1 MTVWIAQSC
10 ACASNPQRTRAYRA
24 YGVSLRSDE
33 LLPELEATDDLSAPQ
48 FSFRISS
55 EPPPALLTPIR
66 YADSDDPD
74 NEIHCFRCD
83 GGYLLHFIGL
93 AHFFISADG
102 ARIVAYE
109 PLPAPGMLRHLLLD
123 TVLPRALN
131 VAGRDALH
139 ATAVLTPRG
148 VVGFIGESG
157 AGKSTLAARFV
168 AEGHALVSDDCLVLD
183 VAGSDVIAT
192 PSYSGLRLLPDA
204 LAWMGTS
211 VVSSVPV
218 TENAAKHR
226 VTASHTGGDKGGPV
240 AALYVLDA
248 NAKGTACDAPIAT
261 KLSQRDAFN
270 ELLTCSFRL
279 DVDDRAMIKRQFELF
294 TSMAERVPMYRLS
307 IPRSLDAVTDAYHL
321 VRNALGF

>member
-1 MTVWIAQSC
+1 MTKSYLV
-10 ACASNPQRTRAYRA
+10 
-24 YGVSLRSDE
+24 YGVSLETS
-33 LLPELEATDDLSAPQ
+33 LSLPELVARGEPGGARLTFELSSA
-48 FSFRISS
+48 S
-55 EPPPALLTPIR
+55 PPAARTPIR
-66 YADSDDPD
+66 YADSDSPD
-74 NEIHCFRCD
+74 NTIECSRCD
-83 GGYLLHFIGL
+83 GGYLVRVVDL
-93 AHFFISADG
+93 ALFFISADG
-102 ARIVAYE
+102 TRIVAYE

-123 TVLPRALN
+123 NVLPRALN

-148 VVGFIGESG
+148 VLGFIGVSG

-183 VAGSDVIAT
+183 VVGRDVVAT

-204 LAWMGTS
+204 LAWMGNS

-226 VTASHTGGDKGGPV
+226 VTAAHTGGDNGGPV

-248 NAKGTACDAPIAT
+248 NAKGTACETPVAT

-270 ELLTCSFRL
+270 ELLACSFRL
-279 DVDDRAMIKRQFELF
+279 DVDDRVMIKRQFELF
-294 TSMAERVPMYRLS
+294 TAMAERVPMYRLS

-321 VRNALGF
+321 VCHALGF